1 MISRN
6 KYLNQIKDFIDKP
19 VIKVITGMRRC
30 GKSVILQQ
38 IQEILISRGVDE
50 TQIFYINFESLKYE
64 DLKDYRSLYQTI
76 SDAAQK
82 SDSRLYILLDEIQ
95 EVDGWEKAVNSF
107 RVDFDCDIYI
117 TGSNARLLA
126 GDLTTLL
133 SGRYVEIRIYP
144 LSFNEYLAFAEAN
157 EEEKELSIQEN
168 FANYL
173 RYGGLPGIHEM
184 KWEEERIYQYLYDIY
199 NSVLLKDVIKRNN
212 IRDTSLLE
220 NIIKYLMDNIGNTF
234 SAKTISDFL
243 KSQGRKLSTETVYN
257 YLHALENAFLI
268 HKVSRYDIKGK
279 RLLETQEKFY
289 LSDLGIRHAVIGYHD
304 DDISGLLENIVYL
317 ELLRNGYSVRIGK
330 QGAAEVDFVAD
341 RGDERAYL
349 QICYILTKENTD
361 REFRP
366 LESIRD
372 NYEKTVLTTDTL
384 LQINRGGIR
393 QKNIIEYLTG
403 LDKTQ

>member
-1 MISRN
+1 MISRD

>member
-1 MISRN
+1 MISRD

-38 IQEILISRGVDE
+38 IQELLICRGVDE

-117 TGSNARLLA
+117 TGSNARLFA
-126 GDLTTLL
+126 GDLGTLL

-330 QGAAEVDFVAD
+330 QGAAKVDFVAD

>member
-173 RYGGLPGIHEM
+173 HYGGLPGIHEM

-349 QICYILTKENTD
+349 QICYILTNENTD

>member
-1 MISRN
+1 MISRD

-173 RYGGLPGIHEM
+173 HYGGLPGIHEM

-349 QICYILTKENTD
+349 QICYILTNENTD

>member
-1 MISRN
+1 MISRD

-173 RYGGLPGIHEM
+173 HYGGLPGIHEM

>member
-38 IQEILISRGVDE
+38 IKELLICRGVDE

-117 TGSNARLLA
+117 TGSNARLFA
-126 GDLTTLL
+126 GDLATLL